1 MKGMLACCAALLA
14 VLATPAFAAG
24 KAGGLDRGFN
34 GDGKVVTVF
43 PSDRSAPSY
52 PEYRLPYEFAPGRI
66 AMAAAPGGKLVV
78 ANNKA
83 IVEYLS
89 DGRRSPRFG
98 GSGAV
103 PITLPEGAHFQL
115 ADVAVDSKGRVLV
128 AGTTRPRPPA
138 YGMANLSLPGPV
150 PSTATV
156 ERFQSNG
163 QPDPTFGGNGVVDT
177 DLGAA
182 HPTYKGQSYSGSAV
196 AVVGLAVDQA
206 DRPVLTGS
214 AVAEVGRCSTPR
226 QNRYERSQALV
237 ARLTTG
243 GAPDPS
249 FAGGGTKS
257 IGGLSWLGFPA
268 TVSSGVLSVSTSA
281 DPCKPAKPGNPSVL
295 ADLGGDGSINQGFA
309 SDGFWSRAFT
319 RISNFAV
326 TPSGGILLMTRKVEL
341 SRGRWIESAPSITS
355 LRGDGSVDPRFGSGG
370 RADPQLPRHASI
382 TAIASDPQGRALL
395 AGTISHRPRHG
406 GSPHLL
412 FLLIRM
418 TTAGKPDPTFGHN
431 GRVAT
436 SFGHNA
442 SVLASEVLVDASGHI
457 AVGGKL
463 SGPHSNNTFAIARY
477 LGGR

>member
-14 VLATPAFAAG
+14 ALAMPAFAAG
-24 KAGGLDRGFN
+24 NAGALDRGFN

-43 PSDRSAPSY
+43 PPDRNAPFY
-52 PEYRLPYEFAPGRI
+52 PEYRLPYEFPAGRI
-66 AMAAAPGGKLVV
+66 AMAAGPGGKLVI

-89 DGRRSPRFG
+89 NGRRSPRFG
-98 GSGAV
+98 GGGAA

-163 QPDPTFGGNGVVDT
+163 QPDPAFGSNGVVDT
-177 DLGAA
+177 DFGAA

-196 AVVGLAVDQA
+196 AIVGLAVDQA
-206 DRPVLTGS
+206 DRPILTGS
-214 AVAEVGRCSTPR
+214 EVAEVGRCSTPR
-226 QNRYERSQALV
+226 QDRYERSQAIV

-243 GAPDPS
+243 GAADPG
-249 FAGGGTKS
+249 FAGGGTRS

-268 TVSSGVLSVSTSA
+268 ALSTGVLSVSTSA
-281 DPCKPAKPGNPSVL
+281 NPCKPENPGNPSVL
-295 ADLGGDGSINQGFA
+295 ADLAGDGSVNQGFA
-309 SDGFWSRAFT
+309 SNGFWSRPFT
-319 RISNFAV
+319 RISNFAA
-326 TPSGGILLMTRKVEL
+326 TTSGGILLMTRKIEL
-341 SRGRWIESAPSITS
+341 SRGKWIESAPSITR
-355 LRGDGSVDPRFGSGG
+355 LRGDGSVDPHFGSGG
-370 RADPQLPRHASI
+370 RADPRLPRHASI
-382 TAIASDPQGRALL
+382 AAIASDPQGRVLL
-395 AGTISHRPRHG
+395 AGTISHQPRHG
-406 GSPHLL
+406 GRSHLK

-418 TTAGKPDPTFGHN
+418 TKSGKADPTFGRN
-431 GRVAT
+431 GRVTT
-436 SFGHNA
+436 SFGPEA
-442 SVLASEVLVDASGHI
+442 SVRASEVLVDASGHI

-463 SGPHSNNTFAIARY
+463 SGPHSSNTFAIARY
-477 LGGR
+477 LDRP